1 MSALRSRL
9 HVDLARHAWRLGIAI
24 ALAAAA
30 LVLCDAATAAQPPV
44 LTPPEVRSAPGQ
56 FIVVAVAN
64 PVTGRPGAV
73 GGTAHGYGNA
83 TNYRVSASAT
93 TLLRE
98 IARQYSLTPV
108 SEWPIEQLQMHCV
121 LFRIPPG
128 TTREAMIEK
137 LKADKRVLIA
147 QALNE
152 FESASTASPAVPPVA
167 IQAGAA
173 DDPYARLQSNVSA
186 LDVVEAH
193 NFSRGAGIRV
203 AIIDTG
209 VDTLHP
215 DLVGRTQL
223 TRNYIDNDEASFR
236 SDRHGTQVAGL
247 IAAASNNGIGIV
259 GVAPDVKLMAYKA
272 CWQASATSAGR
283 CNSFTIAQALA
294 DALAAKAQVI
304 NLSLVGPSDPLLEA
318 LIAKATDSGVVVV
331 GAVSDDPRFGFPAR
345 LPHVLPVAEAEK
357 SLGSGGTGNDGILRA
372 PARDI
377 VTLVPNGHYDFA
389 SGNSLA
395 TAQISGVVALL
406 LARNQKLGVTRLR
419 DLLAQSTER
428 HDTTR
433 GPFLSVNACVALA
446 QVVRGARCAQ

>member
-1 MSALRSRL
+1 MSDSRSRL
-9 HVDLARHAWRLGIAI
+9 HIDLTHLVWRLGVAT
-24 ALAAAA
+24 ALAVAA
-30 LVLCDAATAAQPPV
+30 LVLCDAATAAPPPV

-73 GGTAHGYGNA
+73 GGTAHGYGSG
-83 TNYRVSASAT
+83 TNYRVSASAAS
-93 TLLRE
+93 TLRDLA
-98 IARQYSLTPV
+98 ARYSLTPV
-108 SEWPIEQLQMHCV
+108 SEWPIEQLKMHCV

-128 TTREAMIEK
+128 TTREAMVEK
-137 LKADKRVLIA
+137 LKADKRVLIV
-147 QALNE
+147 QPLNE
-152 FESASTASPAVPPVA
+152 FESAATVRPAVTP
-167 IQAGAA
+167 AA
-173 DDPYARLQSNVSA
+173 ASAVPGDPYARLQSNVSA

-209 VDTLHP
+209 VDTHHP
-215 DLVGRTQL
+215 DLAGRTFV
-223 TRNYIDNDEASFR
+223 TRNFIDNDDVSFR

-247 IAAASNNGIGIV
+247 IAATSDNGIGIV

-272 CWQASATSAGR
+272 CWQASANTAGR

-294 DALAAKAQVI
+294 DALAARAQVI

-318 LIAKATDSGVVVV
+318 LIAKAAELGVIVV
-331 GAVSDDPRFGFPAR
+331 GAVSDDPRLRFPAR
-345 LPHVLPVAEAEK
+345 LPGVLPVGESER
-357 SLGSGGTGNDGILRA
+357 SLSATADGILRA

-389 SGNSLA
+389 SGSSLA

-406 LARNQKLGVTRLR
+406 LARNQRLDAVRLR
-419 DLLAQSTER
+419 DMLEQSTER

-433 GPFLSVNACVALA
+433 GPFLSVNACMALA
-446 QVVRGARCAQ
+446 MVVRGAVCGR

>member
-1 MSALRSRL
+1 MSVSRSRL
-9 HVDLARHAWRLGIAI
+9 HVDLTRHVWRLGVAV

-30 LVLCDAATAAQPPV
+30 LVLCGAATAAPPPV

-64 PVTGRPGAV
+64 PVSGRPAAV
-73 GGTAHGYGNA
+73 GGTAHGYGGG

-93 TLLRE
+93 NTLRE
-98 IARQYSLTPV
+98 LARQYSLTPV
-108 SEWPIEQLQMHCV
+108 SEWPIEQLKMHCV

-128 TTREAMIEK
+128 TTRDAMIEK
-137 LKADKRVLIA
+137 LKADKRVLIV
-147 QALNE
+147 QPLNE
-152 FESASTASPAVPPVA
+152 FESAAAAQPETPLTASTAGP
-167 IQAGAA
+167 
-173 DDPYARLQSNVSA
+173 DDPYARLQTNVSA

-209 VDTLHP
+209 VDTHHP
-215 DLVGRTQL
+215 DLAGRTFV
-223 TRNYIDNDEASFR
+223 TRNFIDDDDAGFR

-247 IAAASNNGIGIV
+247 IAAVSNNGIGII
-259 GVAPDVKLMAYKA
+259 GVAPDVKLLAYKA
-272 CWQASATSAGR
+272 CWQASANTAGR

-318 LIAKATDSGVVVV
+318 LIARAIELGVIVV
-331 GAVSDDPRFGFPAR
+331 GAASADPRLGFPAR
-345 LPHVLPVAEAEK
+345 LPHVLAVAEAEATP
-357 SLGSGGTGNDGILRA
+357 GSSDRADGILRA

-406 LARNQKLGVTRLR
+406 LARNQKLDATRMR
-419 DLLAQSTER
+419 DMLQQSTES

-433 GPFLSVNACVALA
+433 GPFLSVNACMALA
-446 QVVRGARCAQ
+446 MVVRGASCAK